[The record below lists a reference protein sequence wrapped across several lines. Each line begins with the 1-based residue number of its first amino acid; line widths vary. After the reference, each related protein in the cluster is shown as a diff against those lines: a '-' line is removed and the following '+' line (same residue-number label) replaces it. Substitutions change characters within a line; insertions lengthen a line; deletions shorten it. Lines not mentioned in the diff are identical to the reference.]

1 MNTILTT
8 RYFDE
13 WLSDLRDN
21 VARLQIARRIERA
34 ESGNFGDHKH
44 ITDSILEMRVHYG
57 PGYRV
62 YYAQK
67 ENTIF
72 VLLCAGD
79 KSSQQKDVNLA
90 IEIWEKCNGQGYAET
105 IQI

>member
-1 MNTILTT
+1 MKT

-13 WLSDLRDN
+13 WLADLRDN
-21 VARLQIARRIERA
+21 LAKLQIALRIERA

-44 ITDSILEMRVHYG
+44 IKDLIWEMRVHYG

-67 ENTIF
+67 ENTIYI
-72 VLLCAGD
+72 LLCAGD
-79 KSSQQKDVNLA
+79 KSSRQKDIGHAL
-90 IEIWEKCNGQGYAET
+90 EIWETINGQGYAET